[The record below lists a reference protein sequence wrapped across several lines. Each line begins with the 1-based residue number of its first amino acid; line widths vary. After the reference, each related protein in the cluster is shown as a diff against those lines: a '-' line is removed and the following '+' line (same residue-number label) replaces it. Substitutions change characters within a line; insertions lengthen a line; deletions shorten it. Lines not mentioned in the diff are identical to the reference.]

1 MSVMAAIIITIII
14 AYSINPIIPI
24 IAITRSLSARSP
36 IPIPCKFTPRD
47 SAFDR
52 VKLTSSENVIAK
64 NTKYG
69 SAKPPTNIPRNI
81 ATSAILSNTESR
93 KPPDLVIF

>member
-1 MSVMAAIIITIII
+1 MKVIAAIIITMIT

-36 IPIPCKFTPRD
+36 IPIPCNFTPKD
-47 SAFDR
+47 SALER
-52 VKLTSSENVIAK
+52 GKLTSNENVIAK

-69 SAKPPTNIPRNI
+69 SAKPPTSIPRNI

-93 KPPDLVIF
+93 KPPDLVIY